1 MEYVYEQ
8 NNIKIMFMSSLAFL
22 LLQRF
27 APLLVGVD
35 SYACHN
41 LSGFASVKCLVLQF
55 IVFLL

>member
-1 MEYVYEQ
+1 
-8 NNIKIMFMSSLAFL
+8 MSNLAFL
-22 LLQRF
+22 LLQMF